1 MLFGQSANFFMGRKN
16 IVLIV
21 DIHKRSTIIMVLLWI
36 EVSKKVSTVQVS
48 TRNKLNPTQVG
59 TKEEDIFPEFQ
70 LKIDRD
76 NMDIQVIQIETFADK
91 IHQK

>member
-48 TRNKLNPTQVG
+48 TRNKLNPT
-59 TKEEDIFPEFQ
+59 
-70 LKIDRD
+70 
-76 NMDIQVIQIETFADK
+76 
-91 IHQK
+91 